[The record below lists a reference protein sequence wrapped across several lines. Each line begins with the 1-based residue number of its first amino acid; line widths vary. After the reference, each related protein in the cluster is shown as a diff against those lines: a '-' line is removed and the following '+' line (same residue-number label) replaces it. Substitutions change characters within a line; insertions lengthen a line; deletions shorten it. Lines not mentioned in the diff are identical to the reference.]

1 MTSDTL
7 STQAVMNDERWW
19 RETLFERPA
28 VTTSSSVAAV
38 TPGNRVEEAL
48 PLVREVLTLLN
59 TNTNSVLPHLTRDVL
74 DRWIR

>member
-1 MTSDTL
+1 MSDGGVRHCL
-7 STQAVMNDERWW
+7 NAQHDD
-19 RETLFERPA
+19 FFC
-28 VTTSSSVAAV
+28 SVAAV
-38 TPGNRVEEAL
+38 TPGHRVEEAL